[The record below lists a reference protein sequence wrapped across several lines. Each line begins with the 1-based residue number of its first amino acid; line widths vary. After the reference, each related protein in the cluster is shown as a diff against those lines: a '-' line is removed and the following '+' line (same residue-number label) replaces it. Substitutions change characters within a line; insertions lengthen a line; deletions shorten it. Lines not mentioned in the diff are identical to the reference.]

1 MHPSHHGGTP
11 KQEGPRHNMLVVG
24 QTQIFLSH
32 LPMFMVPHNLQLI
45 LEATFQ
51 TDGSDAGDIYFQ
63 DRKTHPKTKIYTLEP
78 EVFEVETLFAP
89 PSGQPARRE
98 FEGTVF
104 RGHLERGG
112 HAIDALTGIQV
123 NVANVVYSQVF
134 GPGLD
139 KSAHLEYILFG
150 EGPEFFLAHVIAAPP
165 DFDQVLSVTIE
176 NPPTPDELARGVR
189 VSLPDRSDTAAQ
201 RIREG
206 EKFQA
211 RGHAAGSHQ
220 FLSLNIQAGLEYY
233 LEEGEL
239 ASQM

>member
-1 MHPSHHGGTP
+1 MHPSHHGGKP

-45 LEATFQ
+45 LEATFRSG
-51 TDGSDAGDIYFQ
+51 DRDAGDIYFQ
-63 DRKTHPKTKIYTLEP
+63 DRKTHPKTKVYTLEP

-89 PSGQPARRE
+89 PSGQAARRD

-104 RGHLERGG
+104 QGHLERGG
-112 HAIDALTGIQV
+112 HPIDALAGIQV
-123 NVANVVYSQVF
+123 NITNVVYSQVF

-150 EGPEFFLAHVIAAPP
+150 KGPEFFLAHVIAAPP

-189 VSLPDRSDTAAQ
+189 VSLPDRSNTAAQ

-211 RGHAAGSHQ
+211 QGHAAGAHQ
-220 FLSLNIQAGLEYY
+220 FLSLDIQAGLEYY